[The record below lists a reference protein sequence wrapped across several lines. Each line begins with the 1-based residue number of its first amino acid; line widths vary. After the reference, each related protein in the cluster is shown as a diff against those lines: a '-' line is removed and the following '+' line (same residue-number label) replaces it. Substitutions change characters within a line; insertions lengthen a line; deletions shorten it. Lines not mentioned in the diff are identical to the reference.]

1 MSNTP
6 YLDDKMKVVNFIET
20 KMREGKANPKIR
32 GWAMSTILKQVEESL
47 GEKQVPFARDYF
59 IRYYERSRK
68 K

>member
-6 YLDDKMKVVNFIET
+6 RLDEKMKVVNFIET
-20 KMREGKANPKIR
+20 KMKEGKANPKIR
-32 GWAMSTILKQVEESL
+32 GWAMSTILKQVEESF
-47 GEKQVPFARDYF
+47 GENQVPLARDYF